1 MLVRRYGRER
11 RSDPYMIRFETR
23 LTILFAV
30 FFIATVGLVLAVDMR
45 TEHRLVDS
53 VDRDLMNI
61 INTIHFSSQKLSAEV
76 GPDREALVKFIE
88 EAKRN
93 KAVREISVIGSTHEI
108 IASSNPANVGQVRSL
123 AGQAII
129 VAEGMGSK
137 NPAGHMITYD
147 IRVPLFRMD
156 KVVGLV
162 QAEIEVQ
169 DYRYLLR
176 QLYLKNLL
184 ITAGIMVF
192 AFALV
197 LLTLSRLNRPL
208 RRLIA
213 ASDRVASGDLTV
225 RMEPETDDEVGRLTA
240 SFNVMT
246 RKLAEEQELEVKL
259 RLLERSAM
267 LSEMA
272 SSVAHE
278 IRNPLN
284 LINLTADHLGMQYQP
299 EDGERRKSF
308 EELIVRVKAKV
319 RQIDQMVTDILKI
332 GRPLKLKRTNFT
344 WNDLFE
350 EVERSLKSQLV
361 SKGVDVQFSGRTE
374 LSVNAD
380 REQMRLAL
388 SNLLMH
394 ALHSVEEKGRI
405 TVEIVQGN
413 DGNGSTVAVADTG
426 KGIPAED
433 LETIFEPYSAKH
445 PGGTGLELA
454 LVRRVIEEH
463 GGKIHAA
470 NTPGGGTRF
479 EFTLPMEA

>member
-1 MLVRRYGRER
+1 
-11 RSDPYMIRFETR
+11 MIRFETR
-23 LTILFAV
+23 LFVLFAV
-30 FFIATVGLVLAVDMR
+30 FFVATVGLVLVVDMR
-45 TEHRLVDS
+45 TEHQLVDS

-61 INTIHFSSQKLSAEV
+61 VNTIHFSTQKLSAEV
-76 GPDREALVKFIE
+76 GPDRAALERFIE
-88 EAKRN
+88 EAKQN
-93 KAVREISVIGSTHEI
+93 KAIREISVIGSTHEV
-108 IASSNPANVGQVRSL
+108 IASSNPANVGQLRELS
-123 AGQAII
+123 GQAII
-129 VAEGMGSK
+129 VGEEVGSAK
-137 NPAGHMITYD
+137 PAGHKIRYD
-147 IRVPLFRMD
+147 IRVPLFRQD
-156 KVVGLV
+156 KVAGLV
-162 QAEIEVQ
+162 QADIEVQ

-197 LLTLSRLNRPL
+197 LLTLTRLNGPL

-225 RMEPETDDEVGRLTA
+225 RMEPETGDEVGRLTA

-246 RKLAEEQELEVKL
+246 RKLAEEQELEAKL
-259 RLLERSAM
+259 RVLERSAM

-284 LINLTADHLGMQYQP
+284 LINLTADHLGRQYQP
-299 EDGERRKSF
+299 EGEERQKSF
-308 EELIVRVKAKV
+308 QELIARLKAKV

-332 GRPLKLKRTNFT
+332 GRPLKLKRTTFT
-344 WNDLFE
+344 WSELFE

-361 SKGVDVQFSGRTE
+361 SKGVAVEFSGRTE
-374 LSVNAD
+374 LAINAD
-380 REQMRLAL
+380 REQMRLAV
-388 SNLLMH
+388 SNLLMN
-394 ALHSVEEKGRI
+394 ALDSVSEKGQIR
-405 TVEIVQGN
+405 VEVTEGH
-413 DGNGSTVAVADTG
+413 GMKGSTVSVADTG

-433 LETIFEPYSAKH
+433 LANIFEPYSAKR